1 MSASN
6 KSLTKEEIRARYF
19 AHDLPIDRHGNYM
32 ERVGNED
39 RGRTGFCALLH
50 YKLIE
55 GMSDEEALAQM
66 KTYEM
71 SPIESKFTL
80 NKAKE
85 FITDVLEINLDEI
98 RSNMRSTS
106 RYIYLDIQKIML
118 ELEHRYE
125 DQRHGYIEVDGH
137 HFQADETSRQVLG
150 QYIQSETAPDYW
162 LNTSNTRIEPFT
174 LEQCKALMAAIVK
187 RDQQLH
193 NAMSAQKSEIRQYA
207 EQRDYDTIRAL
218 ALEMGLE

>member
-39 RGRTGFCALLH
+39 RGRPGFCALLH

-66 KTYEM
+66 QTYEM

-98 RSNMRSTS
+98 RTNMRSTA

-118 ELEHRYE
+118 EMEHRYE
-125 DQRHGYIEVDGH
+125 DQRHGFIEVDGRY
-137 HFQADETSRQVLG
+137 FQADETSRQMLG
-150 QYIQSETAPDYW
+150 QYIQSETAPSYW
-162 LNTSNTRIEPFT
+162 LDTANTRIEPFS
-174 LEQCKALMAAIVK
+174 LEQCKALMAAIVA
-187 RDQQLH
+187 RDQRLH
-193 NAMSAQKSEIRQYA
+193 HAMSEQKKEIRAWA
-207 EQRDYDTIRAL
+207 EARDYDSIKAF
-218 ALEMGLE
+218 ALEQGL

>member
-66 KTYEM
+66 QTYEM

-98 RSNMRSTS
+98 RTNMRSTA

-118 ELEHRYE
+118 EMEHRYE
-125 DQRHGYIEVDGH
+125 DQRHGYIEVDGRY
-137 HFQADETSRQVLG
+137 FQADETSRQMLG
-150 QYIQSETAPDYW
+150 QYIQSETAPSYW
-162 LNTSNTRIEPFT
+162 LDTANTRIEPFS
-174 LEQCKALMAAIVK
+174 LEQCKALMGAIVA
-187 RDQQLH
+187 RDQRLH
-193 NAMSAQKSEIRQYA
+193 HAMSEQKKEIRAWA
-207 EQRDYDTIRAL
+207 EARDYDSIKAF
-218 ALEMGLE
+218 ALEQGL

>member
-66 KTYEM
+66 QTYEM

-98 RSNMRSTS
+98 RTNMRSTA

-118 ELEHRYE
+118 EMEHRYE
-125 DQRHGYIEVDGH
+125 DQRHGFIEVDGRY
-137 HFQADETSRQVLG
+137 FQADETSRQMLG
-150 QYIQSETAPDYW
+150 QYIQSETAPSYW
-162 LNTSNTRIEPFT
+162 LDTANTRIEPFS
-174 LEQCKALMAAIVK
+174 LEQCKALMAAIVA
-187 RDQQLH
+187 RDQRLH
-193 NAMSAQKSEIRQYA
+193 HAMSEQKREIRAWA
-207 EQRDYDTIRAL
+207 EARDYDSIKAF
-218 ALEMGLE
+218 ALEQGL